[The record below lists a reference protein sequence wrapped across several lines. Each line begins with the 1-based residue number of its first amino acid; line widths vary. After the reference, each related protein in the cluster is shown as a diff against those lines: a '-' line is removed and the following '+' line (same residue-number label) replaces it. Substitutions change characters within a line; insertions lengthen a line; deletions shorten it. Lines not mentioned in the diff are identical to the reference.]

1 MATRN
6 SNDARTQWAE
16 LIELVRTEPVH
27 IERRGREVAVLV
39 SPAFFER
46 AIEAIEDIED
56 VTAAHEA
63 MAEDGPRISH
73 EELMRELGLNPAADV

>member
-1 MATRN
+1 MGDMAIRN

-46 AIEAIEDIED
+46 AIEALEDIED
-56 VTAAHEA
+56 IAAAEA
-63 MAEDGPRISH
+63 SMAEAGPVVSH
-73 EELMRELGLNPAADV
+73 EELMRELGIEIP